1 MARSTPTY
9 TPAGKYVLGGIISLA
24 LLFSDINYQT
34 FSSARGFTQ
43 ATGIYSQLILG
54 NLFDSLTQFTIT
66 FTDKKDLTEA
76 NQRLRDELLLM
87 QNKIFLDQKSQ
98 SITQEL
104 LNARNGAKELN
115 EGIAFPSFQIASFD
129 LKNYLCCSS
138 HTLYLKNPNKLDVAS
153 NLPVSNGHTFIG
165 QTSGR
170 DLNLI
175 KVILFSD
182 ITHILPIK
190 IKGFHCNAS
199 GAGKPLM
206 ISCLAAQ
213 NSQSS
218 HLKINDLAFTS
229 GMGGIF
235 PNNTLIGRVIN
246 LTNNDVD
253 EREILIRLDGDPL
266 EQNYFGIL
274 SSL

>member
-54 NLFDSLTQFTIT
+54 NLFDSLAQLTIT
-66 FTDKKDLTEA
+66 FKDKKDLTEA

-87 QNKIFLDQKSQ
+87 QNKIFLDQKLQ
-98 SITQEL
+98 SINQEL
-104 LNARNGAKELN
+104 LNARNGTKELN
-115 EGIAFPSFQIASFD
+115 EGIASLSFQIASFD

-182 ITHILPIK
+182 ATHILPIK

-206 ISCLAAQ
+206 ISCLTAQ

>member
-34 FSSARGFTQ
+34 FSFARGFTQ

-190 IKGFHCNAS
+190 IKG
-199 GAGKPLM
+199 
-206 ISCLAAQ
+206 
-213 NSQSS
+213 
-218 HLKINDLAFTS
+218 T
-229 GMGGIF
+229 
-235 PNNTLIGRVIN
+235 
-246 LTNNDVD
+246 
-253 EREILIRLDGDPL
+253 
-266 EQNYFGIL
+266 NYFML
-274 SSL
+274 SCSKFAIIASQD